1 MQSVVTINFFYRRI
15 FFSKSINGWSIQVLL
30 LLLFSRT
37 ISNEEFFPPFFFFFY
52 YSLSKTGRIKWHHH
66 GLAVG
71 REVGSGR
78 QKARRASPLSLQR
91 LEREPTADRVYT
103 RVRNK
108 GYNKNTNDGSV
119 FPDDLRTFSQLVVQS
134 LKSMFHHSYIYIYIY
149 VGIITYIS
157 YIVPI
162 KKSQNSV
169 YHRIFDLSTKKEKNK
184 LLA

>member
-1 MQSVVTINFFYRRI
+1 MIDTGDIIIIIIFAYDFRTRNF
-15 FFSKSINGWSIQVLL
+15 S
-30 LLLFSRT
+30 
-37 ISNEEFFPPFFFFFY
+37 PFFFFFY

-134 LKSMFHHSYIYIYIY
+134 LKSMFHHSYIYICGNNNVYIIY
-149 VGIITYIS
+149 C
-157 YIVPI
+157 PDK
-162 KKSQNSV
+162 KKSK
-169 YHRIFDLSTKKEKNK
+169 FGLSSY
-184 LLA
+184 L

>member
-1 MQSVVTINFFYRRI
+1 MIDTGDIIIII
-15 FFSKSINGWSIQVLL
+15 FAYDF
-30 LLLFSRT
+30 RT
-37 ISNEEFFPPFFFFFY
+37 RNFFPPFFFFFY

-134 LKSMFHHSYIYIYIY
+134 LKSMFHHSYIYICGNNNVYIIY
-149 VGIITYIS
+149 C
-157 YIVPI
+157 PDK
-162 KKSQNSV
+162 KKSK
-169 YHRIFDLSTKKEKNK
+169 FGLSSY
-184 LLA
+184 L

>member
-1 MQSVVTINFFYRRI
+1 MIDTGVIIIII
-15 FFSKSINGWSIQVLL
+15 FAYDF
-30 LLLFSRT
+30 RT
-37 ISNEEFFPPFFFFFY
+37 RNFFPPFFFFFY

-134 LKSMFHHSYIYIYIY
+134 LKSMFHHSYIYICGNNNVYIIY
-149 VGIITYIS
+149 C
-157 YIVPI
+157 PDK
-162 KKSQNSV
+162 KKSK
-169 YHRIFDLSTKKEKNK
+169 FGLSSY
-184 LLA
+184 L

>member
-1 MQSVVTINFFYRRI
+1 M
-15 FFSKSINGWSIQVLL
+15 
-30 LLLFSRT
+30 
-37 ISNEEFFPPFFFFFY
+37 
-52 YSLSKTGRIKWHHH
+52 SKTGRIKWHHH

-134 LKSMFHHSYIYIYIY
+134 LKSMFHHSYIYIY

>member
-1 MQSVVTINFFYRRI
+1 MIDTGVIIIII
-15 FFSKSINGWSIQVLL
+15 FAYDF
-30 LLLFSRT
+30 RT
-37 ISNEEFFPPFFFFFY
+37 RNFFPPFFFFY

-134 LKSMFHHSYIYIYIY
+134 LKSMFHHSYIYICGNNNVYIIY
-149 VGIITYIS
+149 C
-157 YIVPI
+157 PDK
-162 KKSQNSV
+162 KKSK
-169 YHRIFDLSTKKEKNK
+169 FGLSSYLWSIYKKRKK
-184 LLA
+184 

>member
-1 MQSVVTINFFYRRI
+1 MIDTGDIIIIIFAYDFRTRNF
-15 FFSKSINGWSIQVLL
+15 S
-30 LLLFSRT
+30 
-37 ISNEEFFPPFFFFFY
+37 PPFFFFY

-134 LKSMFHHSYIYIYIY
+134 LKSMFHHSYIYIC
-149 VGIITYIS
+149 VW
-157 YIVPI
+157 
-162 KKSQNSV
+162 
-169 YHRIFDLSTKKEKNK
+169 E
-184 LLA
+184 

>member
-1 MQSVVTINFFYRRI
+1 MIDTGDIIIIIIFAYDFRTRNFF
-15 FFSKSINGWSIQVLL
+15 
-30 LLLFSRT
+30 
-37 ISNEEFFPPFFFFFY
+37 PFFFFFY

-134 LKSMFHHSYIYIYIY
+134 LKSMFHHSYIYICGNNNVYIIY
-149 VGIITYIS
+149 C
-157 YIVPI
+157 PDK
-162 KKSQNSV
+162 KKSK
-169 YHRIFDLSTKKEKNK
+169 FGLSSY
-184 LLA
+184 L

>member
-1 MQSVVTINFFYRRI
+1 MIDTSGDIIIIIIFAYDFRTRNF
-15 FFSKSINGWSIQVLL
+15 SS
-30 LLLFSRT
+30 
-37 ISNEEFFPPFFFFFY
+37 FFFFFY

-134 LKSMFHHSYIYIYIY
+134 LKSMFHHSYIYICGNNNVYIIY
-149 VGIITYIS
+149 C
-157 YIVPI
+157 PDK
-162 KKSQNSV
+162 KKSK
-169 YHRIFDLSTKKEKNK
+169 FGLSSY
-184 LLA
+184 L

>member
-1 MQSVVTINFFYRRI
+1 MIDTGVIIIIIFAYDFRTRNF
-15 FFSKSINGWSIQVLL
+15 SPL
-30 LLLFSRT
+30 
-37 ISNEEFFPPFFFFFY
+37 FFFY

-134 LKSMFHHSYIYIYIY
+134 LKSMFYHSYIYICGNNNVYIIY
-149 VGIITYIS
+149 C
-157 YIVPI
+157 PDK
-162 KKSQNSV
+162 KKSK
-169 YHRIFDLSTKKEKNK
+169 FGLSSY
-184 LLA
+184 L

>member
-1 MQSVVTINFFYRRI
+1 MIDTGVIIIIIIFAYDFRTRNF
-15 FFSKSINGWSIQVLL
+15 SPL
-30 LLLFSRT
+30 
-37 ISNEEFFPPFFFFFY
+37 FFFFY

-134 LKSMFHHSYIYIYIY
+134 LKSMFHHSYIYIC
-149 VGIITYIS
+149 VW
-157 YIVPI
+157 
-162 KKSQNSV
+162 
-169 YHRIFDLSTKKEKNK
+169 E
-184 LLA
+184 

>member
-30 LLLFSRT
+30 LLLFSRM
-37 ISNEEFFPPFFFFFY
+37 IFERGIFPPFFFFFY

-134 LKSMFHHSYIYIYIY
+134 LKSMFHHSYIYICGNNNVYIIY
-149 VGIITYIS
+149 C
-157 YIVPI
+157 PDK
-162 KKSQNSV
+162 KKSK
-169 YHRIFDLSTKKEKNK
+169 FGLSSYLWSIYKKRKK
-184 LLA
+184 

>member
-1 MQSVVTINFFYRRI
+1 MIDTGVIIIII
-15 FFSKSINGWSIQVLL
+15 FAYDF
-30 LLLFSRT
+30 RT
-37 ISNEEFFPPFFFFFY
+37 RNFFFFFYFY

-134 LKSMFHHSYIYIYIY
+134 LKSMFHHSYIYIYMW
-149 VGIITYIS
+149 
-157 YIVPI
+157 
-162 KKSQNSV
+162 
-169 YHRIFDLSTKKEKNK
+169 E
-184 LLA
+184 